1 MMEQP
6 KQRDADRSRAAI
18 LDAAERLFA
27 EHGFDAVT
35 MAQVGAAAGVS
46 RGTPGYFFGT
56 KEALYRVVIE
66 RAAATFR
73 ILAETLRARDA
84 AVTREPAARLGETVD
99 AFLALL
105 TSRTSLV
112 KLIDRENGIVSGEPH
127 AEALRDALEGL
138 GDDRDRVALVALA
151 MCWFP
156 VSHSG
161 AARLLGVDASAPGF
175 AQVWRDE
182 VLAAVGVAERASKLR
197 QVAPDPPSRETPAA
211 AAETVDVAPPAGVPE
226 APTAHE
232 ERDEPPK
239 KKKKKKKKK
248 S

>member
-1 MMEQP
+1 MQQL

-18 LDAAERLFA
+18 MDAAERLFA

-56 KEALYRVVIE
+56 KDALYRIVVE
-66 RAAATFR
+66 RAAATLR
-73 ILAETLRARDA
+73 ILAETLRVRDA
-84 AVTREPAARLGETVD
+84 AGNRTPAECLTEAVD

-105 TSRTSLV
+105 TTRASLV

-127 AEALRDALEGL
+127 AEALRDALEGV
-138 GDDRDRVALVALA
+138 GEDRDRVALVALA

-156 VSHSG
+156 VSHPG
-161 AARLLGVDASAPGF
+161 AARLLGVDPSAPGF

-182 VLAAVGVAERASKLR
+182 VFAAVGGSERASMPR
-197 QVAPDPPSRETPAA
+197 RVAPDSASQ
-211 AAETVDVAPPAGVPE
+211 APPPDVPVGP
-226 APTAHE
+226 APE
-232 ERDEPPK
+232 DERAEPLK

-248 S
+248 QH

>member
-18 LDAAERLFA
+18 LDAAETLFA

-73 ILAETLRARDA
+73 ILAETLRARGA
-84 AVTREPAARLGETVD
+84 SATRDPAARLGETVD

-156 VSHSG
+156 VSHPG
-161 AARLLGVDASAPGF
+161 AARMLGVDAGAPGF

-182 VLAAVGVAERASKLR
+182 VLAAVGGAARPSVPR
-197 QVAPDPPSRETPAA
+197 QVAPDPPAREIPTAV
-211 AAETVDVAPPAGVPE
+211 AERVDVAPPPDLPAAATSQE
-226 APTAHE
+226 Q
-232 ERDEPPK
+232 RDEPPK

-248 S
+248 P